1 MTDIVG
7 EIYGKKIAK
16 LFVLAGAISIILF
29 LVYSLVSVITPWAD
43 QGLGLKSAYNQ
54 VFGLSARIS
63 IASVLAFI
71 IAEYQDVISFF
82 FFRKKTRGKYFWIY
96 SNISN
101 IWSQLLDTIVFMF
114 VAFLGI
120 YSIHTILLIIIP
132 WWIFKVLM
140 GFLYTPIS
148 YLGVY
153 LLKKE

>member
-1 MTDIVG
+1 MESFSLKDNKKIIICLTLYITSLFAANTLGMKLMPFIFGTTLSVGIFCFPIVFIMTDIVG

-71 IAEYQDVISFF
+71 IAEYQDVI
-82 FFRKKTRGKYFWIY
+82 
-96 SNISN
+96 
-101 IWSQLLDTIVFMF
+101 
-114 VAFLGI
+114 
-120 YSIHTILLIIIP
+120 
-132 WWIFKVLM
+132 
-140 GFLYTPIS
+140 
-148 YLGVY
+148 
-153 LLKKE
+153 